1 VPDSVWDGPAGY
13 AVSDDEDASDYDS
26 DDADVEAGYAEVDT
40 IEADVSDMVE
50 DARADASDEDED
62 DEDED
67 DGDEDDGAGYAAR
80 RKKRRRRKG
89 QSLTLHTTSG
99 KRMRARRTGPKVIE
113 WTVVHRKISGK
124 PVEQRKVTTSS
135 TQTIGK
141 NLSKIVDSF
150 TAEEKL
156 ITRPRHFFKHR
167 TAKSVLTSVN
177 QTGSTVRVQVL
188 NLYTGAIKELSHR
201 ASSPR
206 KAARIAKRLR
216 STLSKAKAWKS
227 VAHGDVVRT
236 VLKKRSKKAKKKDRQ
251 MSGTHASRVRRRRG
265 GAQGY
270 AATGA
275 GDDEGYATAQREGVR
290 FAERVMKS
298 AQNWSGALGVDV
310 KGGGDITACSES
322 ANNPVARMLSLANA
336 VDQRSKLRDEMKL
349 IRIENMRANPKIVLG
364 TKGKTKTL
372 VTPNEDLDAR
382 VQLVTGLQL
391 FSSAC
396 HMVADNYDLDLEA
409 ARERP
414 APINVDKEAK
424 VAVKKIDMAMNS
436 GLKHGSVEAAQ
447 LQANRMVRVIL
458 SELADRSSE
467 SAMCVLARK
476 LRWICDVC
484 SAIISQAYGQS
495 LKTTMASV
503 RPIVSQHCEKWGV
516 NYNVDNLGDGLVAV
530 FSETALVARPV
541 LTMSAEDIDE
551 RRRTTSLVAAV
562 ATKLKTQVGD
572 ADVISGINR
581 SVFNKAPSMSV
592 VGLLLEQM
600 CTVSANAANVIA
612 MLVAGAKMG
621 AAANTPV
628 VKIGKFVAELEAVL
642 RYMDKTGNYADV
654 ARAQES
660 ALTATGGRTAAGYA
674 AADDDSDDDSQPSL
688 DDGADLDGYAAMAP
702 ECPFDRDTLT
712 AAIGAWNPGCPPLD
726 RVSHVYGSSNGNP
739 EEGRVEDYFALYGTN
754 VLGRGAFVLLR
765 ASHGGSAPPVVIVD
779 KCAEGDKRALDAY
792 LDAVPDTQHI
802 AYEPHAVVPG
812 LTQ

>member
-50 DARADASDEDED
+50 DARADASDEDEDDEDED

-265 GAQGY
+265 GHRGTLPLGQG
-270 AATGA
+270 TTRGMPPPS
-275 GDDEGYATAQREGVR
+275 
-290 FAERVMKS
+290 ERVC
-298 AQNWSGALGVDV
+298 A
-310 KGGGDITACSES
+310 
-322 ANNPVARMLSLANA
+322 
-336 VDQRSKLRDEMKL
+336 
-349 IRIENMRANPKIVLG
+349 
-364 TKGKTKTL
+364 
-372 VTPNEDLDAR
+372 
-382 VQLVTGLQL
+382 
-391 FSSAC
+391 
-396 HMVADNYDLDLEA
+396 
-409 ARERP
+409 
-414 APINVDKEAK
+414 
-424 VAVKKIDMAMNS
+424 
-436 GLKHGSVEAAQ
+436 
-447 LQANRMVRVIL
+447 
-458 SELADRSSE
+458 
-467 SAMCVLARK
+467 
-476 LRWICDVC
+476 
-484 SAIISQAYGQS
+484 S
-495 LKTTMASV
+495 LK
-503 RPIVSQHCEKWGV
+503 G
-516 NYNVDNLGDGLVAV
+516 
-530 FSETALVARPV
+530 
-541 LTMSAEDIDE
+541 
-551 RRRTTSLVAAV
+551 
-562 ATKLKTQVGD
+562 
-572 ADVISGINR
+572 
-581 SVFNKAPSMSV
+581 
-592 VGLLLEQM
+592 
-600 CTVSANAANVIA
+600 
-612 MLVAGAKMG
+612 
-621 AAANTPV
+621 
-628 VKIGKFVAELEAVL
+628 
-642 RYMDKTGNYADV
+642 
-654 ARAQES
+654 
-660 ALTATGGRTAAGYA
+660 
-674 AADDDSDDDSQPSL
+674 
-688 DDGADLDGYAAMAP
+688 
-702 ECPFDRDTLT
+702 
-712 AAIGAWNPGCPPLD
+712 
-726 RVSHVYGSSNGNP
+726 
-739 EEGRVEDYFALYGTN
+739 
-754 VLGRGAFVLLR
+754 
-765 ASHGGSAPPVVIVD
+765 
-779 KCAEGDKRALDAY
+779 
-792 LDAVPDTQHI
+792 
-802 AYEPHAVVPG
+802 
-812 LTQ
+812 